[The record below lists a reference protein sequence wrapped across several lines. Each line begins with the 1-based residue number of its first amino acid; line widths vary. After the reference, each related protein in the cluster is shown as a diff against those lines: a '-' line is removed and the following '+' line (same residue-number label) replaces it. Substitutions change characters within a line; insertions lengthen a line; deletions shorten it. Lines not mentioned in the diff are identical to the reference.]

1 MLGSQIARADEGGS
15 QRDCSALLLSEDG
28 EGCRFRLNEHP
39 AETPLTLVPLEL
51 LSTMCTLH
59 GSLVVTFNVKE

>member
-1 MLGSQIARADEGGS
+1 MHGSQIAGADERGS
-15 QRDCSALLLSEDG
+15 QRDCPALLLSNDG
-28 EGCRFRLNEHP
+28 DGCPFSLNEHP